1 MKLSGWLI
9 QITPVVI
16 EHIVIPL
23 NRESISL
30 KSLINGTWEI
40 AFNDKKAAA
49 SKPTPDPSS
58 P

>member
-9 QITPVVI
+9 QITQVVI
-16 EHIVIPL
+16 EHNVITL

-30 KSLINGTWEI
+30 KLLIKGTWEI

-49 SKPTPDPSS
+49 N
-58 P
+58 